1 MRACPLFCIVE
12 SRNRVVGTHNHVPH
26 TLVTHKQDDDKMPLG
41 CRPMY
46 KRLVR
51 GPPQP
56 FLCGAQPPTWPRIQ
70 PHKDK
75 HDVRTFD
82 ALGCLPIFFFFFF
95 FFFFREFRGVQTK
108 FLFLRADR
116 YGREDPFQNRPAHRA
131 TEEARGALARRYGGG
146 DRTPRPAATH
156 EGRAPTT
163 TTATATTSPSGEGE
177 VGDAHRRIDVRGEDK
192 FTDSVAADRY

>member
-26 TLVTHKQDDDKMPLG
+26 TLVTQKQDDDKMPLG

-70 PHKDK
+70 PHKHK

-82 ALGCLPIFFFFFF
+82 ALGCLLRFFYLFFSGISRRPDEISFF
-95 FFFFREFRGVQTK
+95 SEPTVTGVRIRFRTGQRTAPRGK
-108 FLFLRADR
+108 
-116 YGREDPFQNRPAHRA
+116 GRRS
-131 TEEARGALARRYGGG
+131 TVRRR

>member
-1 MRACPLFCIVE
+1 MRVCPLFCIVE

-26 TLVTHKQDDDKMPLG
+26 TLVTQKQDDDKMPLG

-46 KRLVR
+46 KRLLR

-70 PHKDK
+70 PHKHK

-82 ALGCLPIFFFFFF
+82 ALGCLLRFFYFFGNFEASRRNFF
-95 FFFFREFRGVQTK
+95 
-108 FLFLRADR
+108 FLRADR

-131 TEEARGALARRYGGG
+131 TRQGEALDSTAEGSHATASGDARGEGPDHDHGHGHDLAFGGG
-146 DRTPRPAATH
+146 GGWGRT
-156 EGRAPTT
+156 
-163 TTATATTSPSGEGE
+163 SS
-177 VGDAHRRIDVRGEDK
+177 D
-192 FTDSVAADRY
+192 